1 MLLEKGDLITHRL
14 FKRLANINIEM
25 ADIVLFERGF
35 RAELMR
41 QLNRCRSRCHGVAQT
56 GLSLGSGVGE
66 LAKPSG
72 RRLDLGRGGG
82 KNFASIT

>member
-1 MLLEKGDLITHRL
+1 MNFYDWHSIRNGKSTALR
-14 FKRLANINIEM
+14 RRVSNSSIEP
-25 ADIVLFERGF
+25 RP
-35 RAELMR
+35 RR
-41 QLNRCRSRCHGVAQT
+41 QPTNNRRTPDRNFGVAQT

-72 RRLDLGRGGG
+72 RRLDLGHGGG